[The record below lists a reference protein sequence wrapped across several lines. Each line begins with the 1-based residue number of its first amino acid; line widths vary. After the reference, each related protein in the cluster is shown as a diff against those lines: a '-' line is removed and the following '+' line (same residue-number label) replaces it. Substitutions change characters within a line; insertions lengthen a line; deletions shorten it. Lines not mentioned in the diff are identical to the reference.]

1 MTKTTTVLL
10 STEKLI
16 DLGSELTDIMNSL
29 EMNNLTLEA
38 LEITQKVDTATFNW
52 IAKKYIETAY
62 AQNEK
67 LCHVLR
73 RSTRH
78 HSFRRRATESVA
90 GGGPGT
96 GTHCPY
102 PR

>member
-52 IAKKYIETAY
+52 IAKKYIKTAY

-67 LCHVLR
+67 LCQRLDKIA
-73 RSTRH
+73 
-78 HSFRRRATESVA
+78 FLLLNNDKPKELEALNK
-90 GGGPGT
+90 
-96 GTHCPY
+96 
-102 PR
+102 

>member
-1 MTKTTTVLL
+1 MTKTTTVVL

-67 LCHVLR
+67 LCQRLDKIA
-73 RSTRH
+73 
-78 HSFRRRATESVA
+78 FLLLNNDKPKELEALNK
-90 GGGPGT
+90 
-96 GTHCPY
+96 
-102 PR
+102 

>member
-62 AQNEK
+62 TQNEK
-67 LCHVLR
+67 LCQRLDKIA
-73 RSTRH
+73 
-78 HSFRRRATESVA
+78 FLLLNNDKPKELEALNK
-90 GGGPGT
+90 
-96 GTHCPY
+96 
-102 PR
+102 

>member
-38 LEITQKVDTATFNW
+38 LEITQKLDTATFNW

-67 LCHVLR
+67 LCQRLDKIA
-73 RSTRH
+73 
-78 HSFRRRATESVA
+78 FLLLNNDKPKELEALNK
-90 GGGPGT
+90 
-96 GTHCPY
+96 
-102 PR
+102 

>member
-38 LEITQKVDTATFNW
+38 LEITQKVDTETFNW

-67 LCHVLR
+67 LCERLDKIA
-73 RSTRH
+73 
-78 HSFRRRATESVA
+78 FLLLNNDNPKELEALNK
-90 GGGPGT
+90 
-96 GTHCPY
+96 
-102 PR
+102 

>member
-1 MTKTTTVLL
+1 MTKTTTLLL

-67 LCHVLR
+67 LCQRLDKIA
-73 RSTRH
+73 
-78 HSFRRRATESVA
+78 FLLLNNDKPKELEALNK
-90 GGGPGT
+90 
-96 GTHCPY
+96 
-102 PR
+102 

>member
-38 LEITQKVDTATFNW
+38 LEITQKW
-52 IAKKYIETAY
+52 I
-62 AQNEK
+62 QRP
-67 LCHVLR
+67 L
-73 RSTRH
+73 
-78 HSFRRRATESVA
+78 
-90 GGGPGT
+90 T
-96 GTHCPY
+96 G
-102 PR
+102 

>member
-1 MTKTTTVLL
+1 MTSTKKTQAQPVLL
-10 STEKLI
+10 SASNLKE
-16 DLGSELTDIMNSL
+16 LGSELTDIMNSL

-67 LCHVLR
+67 LCQRLDKIAFQLLN
-73 RSTRH
+73 SDN
-78 HSFRRRATESVA
+78 AEELE
-90 GGGPGT
+90 GLDK
-96 GTHCPY
+96 
-102 PR
+102 

>member
-38 LEITQKVDTATFNW
+38 LEITQKVDTATFNQ

-67 LCHVLR
+67 LCQRLDKIA
-73 RSTRH
+73 
-78 HSFRRRATESVA
+78 FLLLNNDKPKELEALNK
-90 GGGPGT
+90 
-96 GTHCPY
+96 
-102 PR
+102 

>member
-67 LCHVLR
+67 LCQRLDKIA
-73 RSTRH
+73 
-78 HSFRRRATESVA
+78 FLLLNNDKPKEALNK
-90 GGGPGT
+90 
-96 GTHCPY
+96 
-102 PR
+102 

>member
-52 IAKKYIETAY
+52 IAKKYIETDY

-67 LCHVLR
+67 LCQRLDKIA
-73 RSTRH
+73 
-78 HSFRRRATESVA
+78 FLLLNNDKPKELEALNK
-90 GGGPGT
+90 
-96 GTHCPY
+96 
-102 PR
+102 